1 VTLEPCPAPGLAV
14 FVVAVVMDTRATP
27 PQESNVQTGK
37 SRKFRWWPWFL
48 LFVAAIAGL
57 IVWRH
62 PWQQSATSFGPRRG
76 APMQTVQS
84 VGVSPATKGDMP
96 VTLSSLGTVTSL
108 ATITVQSQI
117 SGYLTA
123 VNFHEGQMVKKG
135 DLLAQVDSRAYEVAL
150 AQYQGQLERDQA
162 LLDNARLDL
171 TRYER
176 LIKQD
181 STTGQTLDTQKAT
194 VKQDEGTVVLDQAQ
208 VDAQKLNLEYCRIV
222 SPVDG
227 RVGLRQVDAG
237 NYVTASSST
246 GIVVVTQTTPT
257 SVIFTLPED
266 SLAQVQGR
274 LKAGAQLGVAAYDR
288 TGTIKLAEGTLDALD
303 NEIDTT
309 TGTLKLRAL
318 FDNKDDSLFPNQ
330 FVDVTLL
337 VDTLHGVVLVPDAAV
352 DTGTPG
358 TFVYVLNSDDTVSLR
373 KIKTGPSADGQTAV
387 LSGLAEGEKVVVDGG
402 DHLSD
407 GAKVS
412 IPGSTPAGA
421 PAHNGGK
428 QGGRKKPGASL

>member
-1 VTLEPCPAPGLAV
+1 
-14 FVVAVVMDTRATP
+14 
-27 PQESNVQTGK
+27 
-37 SRKFRWWPWFL
+37 L
-48 LFVAAIAGL
+48 LFVVAIAGL
-57 IVWRH
+57 IVWRQ
-62 PWQQSATSFGPRRG
+62 PWNHQAMPYGPRRG
-76 APMQTVQS
+76 MSAQTLQS
-84 VGVSPATKGDMP
+84 AGVAPATKGNMP

-117 SGYLTA
+117 SGYLTS

-135 DLLAQVDSRAYEVAL
+135 DLLAQVDTRPYEVAL

-181 STTGQTLDTQKAT
+181 STSGQTVDTQRAT
-194 VKQDEGTVVLDQAQ
+194 VKQDEGTVLLDQAQ
-208 VDAQKLNLEYCRIV
+208 VDAQKLNLEYCRIL

-266 SLAQVQGR
+266 SLAAVQSR
-274 LKAGAQLGVAAYDR
+274 LKAGAQLGVTAYDH
-288 TGTIKLAEGTLDALD
+288 TGTTKLSEGTLNALD

-318 FDNKDDSLFPNQ
+318 FDNADGSLFPNE
-330 FVDVTLL
+330 FVNVTLL
-337 VDTLHGVVLVPDAAV
+337 VDTLSNVVLVPNAAV

-358 TFVYVLNSDDTVSLR
+358 TFVYVLNADDTVSLR
-373 KIKTGPSADGQTAV
+373 KITAGPSANGQTAV

-407 GAKVS
+407 GAKVT
-412 IPGSTPAGA
+412 IPSGA
-421 PAHNGGK
+421 PA
-428 QGGRKKPGASL
+428 QGGAAPAGRKRPDKA

>member
-1 VTLEPCPAPGLAV
+1 
-14 FVVAVVMDTRATP
+14 
-27 PQESNVQTGK
+27 
-37 SRKFRWWPWFL
+37 
-48 LFVAAIAGL
+48 
-57 IVWRH
+57 
-62 PWQQSATSFGPRRG
+62 
-76 APMQTVQS
+76 MQIVQS
-84 VGVSPATKGDMP
+84 VGVAPTTKGDMP

-117 SGYLTA
+117 SGYLTS

-135 DLLAQVDSRAYEVAL
+135 DLLAQVDTRAYEVAL
-150 AQYQGQLERDQA
+150 TQYQGQLERDQA
-162 LLDNARLDL
+162 LLDNARVDL
-171 TRYER
+171 ARYER

-194 VKQDEGTVVLDQAQ
+194 VKQDEGTVLLDQAQ

-237 NYVTASSST
+237 NYITASSTT

-257 SVIFTLPED
+257 SVVFTLPQD
-266 SLAQVQGR
+266 NLPQVLSR
-274 LKAGAQLGVAAYDR
+274 LKAGAHLAVTAYDR
-288 TGTIKLAEGTLDALD
+288 TGTVKLAQGTLDALD

-309 TGTLKLRAL
+309 TGTLRLRAV
-318 FDNKDDSLFPNQ
+318 FENADGSLFPNQ

-337 VDTLHGVVLVPDAAV
+337 VDTLHDVVLVPNAAV

-358 TFVYVLNSDDTVSLR
+358 TFVYVLNADNTVSLR
-373 KIKTGPSADGQTAV
+373 KIRTGPSADGNTAV
-387 LSGLAEGEKVVVDGG
+387 LSGLAEGDKVVVDGG

-412 IPGSTPAGA
+412 VPANAPPQDGAA
-421 PAHNGGK
+421 PAA
-428 QGGRKKPGASL
+428 RKRPDKAQ